1 MENNEI
7 YVMVMQCH
15 PNYDQSC
22 LLTVLSGNCAPC
34 CRWRVTP
41 TPVKMVRTTV
51 KLRARINLSSV
62 EKRLVTR
69 DRYADII

>member
-7 YVMVMQCH
+7 YVVVMQCH

-22 LLTVLSGNCAPC
+22 LHTELSGYCAPC
-34 CRWRVTP
+34 CRRRVTP
-41 TPVKMVRTTV
+41 MPVKMVRTNV
-51 KLRARINLSSV
+51 KSRARINLSSV
-62 EKRLVTR
+62 EKWLVTR